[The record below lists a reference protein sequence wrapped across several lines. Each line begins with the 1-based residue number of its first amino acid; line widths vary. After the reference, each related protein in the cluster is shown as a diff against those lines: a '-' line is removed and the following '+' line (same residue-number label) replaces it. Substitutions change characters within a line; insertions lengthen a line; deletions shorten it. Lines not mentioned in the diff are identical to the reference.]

1 MTMVVVSVTPVR
13 APSLNLRVMLSAL
26 LSARLVKVATP
37 GGAEMERSLQRAGA
51 CSQGRGRRC
60 WMLVVMMLPKESS
73 T

>member
-1 MTMVVVSVTPVR
+1 MVVVSVTPVR

-37 GGAEMERSLQRAGA
+37 ATAEMESVPCSGPEPVARAA
-51 CSQGRGRRC
+51 TIV
-60 WMLVVMMLPKESS
+60 LVSVVTTLPKVSS